1 MDRDIVVLGGAR
13 TPFATFMGT
22 LKDITANDLG
32 AIAAREAI
40 QRSGI
45 QPGDVDQV
53 FFGNVMQTSK
63 DAIYC
68 ARHVAL
74 KAGVPIEVPALTVNR
89 LCGSGL
95 QAVVNG
101 AQALLLGE
109 GQVALVGGAE
119 NMTQAPFVIRGARTG
134 LNLGEHQLEDYLWEA
149 LVDSYCGCGMAIT
162 AENLAQQYGLSRE
175 QVDAYALRSQEAAR
189 AAQQAGFFADE
200 IVPVTV
206 KDRKGREVVVDK
218 DEGIRETSMEA
229 LAKLPARF
237 KQGGVVTAG
246 NASGINDAA
255 AALVIAT
262 GEYARERG
270 LTPIARLVSW
280 GIVGVEPTIM
290 GIGPAPAIRQALKR
304 ADMTL
309 DQMDRVEVNEAFAA
323 QYLAVEK
330 ELGLDRDKT
339 NVHGGAISLGHPLAA
354 SGARLAITLIHELR
368 DSGLKYGAASLCIGG
383 GQGIAAVFEA
393 LLRHPTALPMRSPAS
408 AWAAMLPDS
417 PY

>member
-1 MDRDIVVLGGAR
+1 MTLQDRDIVVLGGAR
-13 TPFATFMGT
+13 TPFATFMGS
-22 LKDITANDLG
+22 LKDVTANDLG
-32 AIAAREAI
+32 AIAARAALD
-40 QRSGI
+40 RSGI
-45 QPGDVDQV
+45 QPGDVDQA

-74 KAGVPIEVPALTVNR
+74 KAGVPIEVSALTVNR

-95 QAVVNG
+95 QAIVNG

-109 GQVALVGGAE
+109 GQVALVGGTE

-189 AAQQAGFFADE
+189 AAQQAGYFAEE

-255 AALVIAT
+255 AALVIST
-262 GEYARERG
+262 GQYAREHG
-270 LTPIARLVSW
+270 LAPLARLISW

-304 ADMTL
+304 ADLTL

-368 DSGLKYGAASLCIGG
+368 RNGLRYGAASLCIGG
-383 GQGIAAVFEA
+383 GQGIAAIFEA
-393 LLRHPTALPMRSPAS
+393 L
-408 AWAAMLPDS
+408 
-417 PY
+417 